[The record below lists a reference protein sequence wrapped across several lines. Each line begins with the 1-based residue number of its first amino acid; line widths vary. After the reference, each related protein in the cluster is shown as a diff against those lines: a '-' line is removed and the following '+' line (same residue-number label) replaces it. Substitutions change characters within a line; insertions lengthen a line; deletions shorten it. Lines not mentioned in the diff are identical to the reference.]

1 MSSPE
6 HGDSPTLDDLLSTWD
21 GRRNRAFGDAR
32 GPFLRTVL
40 DRIADGE
47 PATVAD
53 IAEATGWDRDTVSRQ
68 MDAAAAAGCEI
79 RDGAVVGAALTL
91 TPTDHEF
98 TVRGNTLHTW
108 CGFDALFLPPLLGE
122 PAHVRSTCPVTGQ
135 PIALAVDP
143 AGTVHDVAP
152 VTTCVAI
159 TGPAAA
165 CATAGPGSELCAQ
178 MPFLASPEAGRAW
191 ADDHAGVA
199 VVDLATAMTVATA
212 YAGTRR
218 EPQAEPGS
226 P

>member
-6 HGDSPTLDDLLSTWD
+6 QDASPTLDDLLATWD
-21 GRRNRAFGDAR
+21 RRRSRILGDVP
-32 GPFLRTVL
+32 GPFLHAVL
-40 DRIADGE
+40 DRIADGV
-47 PATVAD
+47 PATAAD
-53 IAEATGWDRDTVSRQ
+53 IAEATAWNRDTVSRQ

-91 TPTDHEF
+91 TPTGHEF

-108 CGFDALFLPPLLGE
+108 CGFDALFLPLLLDE

-143 AGTVHDVAP
+143 AGTVQDVAP
-152 VTTCVAI
+152 PTTCVAI
-159 TGPAAA
+159 AGPAAA
-165 CATAGPGSELCAQ
+165 CAAAGPDSELCMQ

-191 ADDHAGVA
+191 AADHDGVA
-199 VVDLATAMTVATA
+199 VVDLATAMTVAAA
-212 YAGTRR
+212 YAGTRQ
-218 EPQAEPGS
+218 EPQGEPGS